1 MAAIDVDVREPG
13 VDALVGVSRRR
24 RILRSRW
31 TARLVVWGLLVLG
44 WELAARAKGPLF
56 LPTPYATLRGLG
68 KIASEGYVPTIAAS
82 LRQLFGGYL
91 LAVLVGLP
99 LGLLMGSIR
108 AVDDFFSPY
117 VNTLFVVSKEAL
129 LPLFIIVFG
138 TRFTFRVAVVF
149 LFAIF
154 FIVMNTAAG
163 VRSVDPR
170 LVETARAF
178 RIPKWRIFTKVVL
191 PGSLPFV
198 IAGLRLGLST
208 AIKGMVIAEIWV
220 TVGIGLL
227 LENFGTFLR
236 MDLFFALA
244 AIIIAIGVISTS
256 LLRLLERRLRP
267 WTRTSSG

>member
-1 MAAIDVDVREPG
+1 MAVVDIGVRGPEVQTP
-13 VDALVGVSRRR
+13 VGPSMGR
-24 RILRSRW
+24 RILRNRW
-31 TARLVVWGLLVLG
+31 VARLIVWGLLILG

-56 LPTPYATLRGLG
+56 LPTPYATLRGIG
-68 KIASEGYVPTIAAS
+68 KIASEGYVPTIARS
-82 LRQLFGGYL
+82 LRQLFTGYL
-91 LAVLVGLP
+91 LAVIVGVP

-108 AVDDFFSPY
+108 AVDDFFAPY
-117 VNTLFVVSKEAL
+117 VNTLFIVSKEAL

-178 RIPKWRIFTKVVL
+178 RVPRWQIFTKVVL
-191 PGSLPFV
+191 PGSLAFV

-227 LENFGTFLR
+227 LQNFGNFLR

-244 AIIIAIGVISTS
+244 TIIITIGVISTS
-256 LLRLLERRLRP
+256 LLRLLENRLRP
-267 WTRTSSG
+267 WTRMPEA